1 MRLDQ
6 LSKKVLITG
15 IDSFTGIHLSKYL
28 QMARYDVYGTSYLNE
43 SEKTYKCD
51 ITKKEDIKTVL
62 KAVDPDYVI
71 HLSGISYAAF
81 EDSTEFYKVNTI
93 GTINILDAILEMN
106 LNPSKILIAS
116 SATVYGNQGLE
127 VLDESLCPTPVNHYG
142 ASKYAMESMV
152 KNYFNKLNIIV
163 TRPFNYTG
171 MGQAEHFLIPKI
183 VKHFK
188 DAKKEIELG
197 NLHVSREFNDITFV
211 CEIYSRFLNSTCKSE
226 IVNICSD
233 RGVKLL
239 DIIDKMN
246 LIAGYAIEV
255 KVNPAFVR
263 KDEIKTLTG
272 SSKKLFGLIG
282 KVKQKTL
289 DNTLRDMFENCNN
302 S

>member
-28 QMARYDVYGTSYLNE
+28 QMARYDVYGTSYLNK